1 MIRVITANNTFDFV
15 KGSMV
20 EHYIETG
27 YVVALA

>member
-1 MIRVITANNTFDFV
+1 VVKVITNRGTFDFV

-20 EHYIETG
+20 EHFIRTG